1 MRRPCLLAA
10 LVVAAL
16 APAVADARP
25 GTPTPTPAA
34 AHGARSCGSVTTVNG
49 GRAKYVYGNK
59 VRCSVARRVAR
70 HAKGR
75 RYRYDGFRCKPVSGL
90 YSCNKPGTGK
100 GIGFSYH
107 RP

>member
-16 APAVADARP
+16 APAVADA
-25 GTPTPTPAA
+25 GTGSAA
-34 AHGARSCGSVTTVNG
+34 RAHSARSCGSVTTVNG
-49 GRAKYVYGNK
+49 GRAKFVYGTK
-59 VRCSVARRVAR
+59 VRCSVAKRVAR
-70 HAKGR
+70 HARGR

-90 YSCNKPGTGK
+90 YSCSKPGTGK